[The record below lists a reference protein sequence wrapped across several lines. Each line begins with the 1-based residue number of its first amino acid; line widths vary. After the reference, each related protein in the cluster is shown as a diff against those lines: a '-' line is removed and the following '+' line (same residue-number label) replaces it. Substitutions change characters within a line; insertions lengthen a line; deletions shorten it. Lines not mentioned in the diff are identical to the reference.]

1 MAPRPDSGRDSRVCV
16 AQIGA
21 AHGLKGAVRLR
32 SFTADPEAFAQYGP
46 LETEDRAQRLEI
58 ESFKPTKDGYIVRF
72 DAVSRR
78 EGAEALRGVNLY
90 VDRERLPKAADD
102 EFYIADLIGLT
113 ATTADGTTLGEVIA
127 VHNFG
132 AGDIL
137 ELRLA
142 ASGET
147 TLLAFDKATVPELDV
162 GAGRLV
168 VALPAENIVN
178 PPAAGADKT
187 AP

>member
-1 MAPRPDSGRDSRVCV
+1 M

-58 ESFKPTKDGYIVRF
+58 DSCKPTKDGYIVRF
-72 DAVSRR
+72 DAISRR

-90 VDRERLPKAADD
+90 VDRERLPEAADD
-102 EFYIADLIGLT
+102 EFYIADLVGLT
-113 ATTADGTTLGEVIA
+113 ASSPAGEELGEVIA

-132 AGDIL
+132 AGDII

-142 ASGET
+142 ATGDT
-147 TLLAFDKATVPELDV
+147 ILLAFDRATVPDIDV
-162 GAGRLV
+162 DAGRLV
-168 VALPAENIVN
+168 VALPSENVVN
-178 PPAAGADKT
+178 PPASGDNKT